1 MDGCTAEV
9 QLPACL
15 PASVGP
21 DFSCQSSAWVL
32 TPPLRVSCVPTP
44 LCWEATLALPRL
56 SAEPCRIRLARED
69 QVPPIS
75 SSHLKPLS
83 AIHTSAGISPGKAE
97 WRIFKRSPG
106 TWVRIWGRREA
117 IRSPQMLSK
126 FPGHQSPPPCT
137 SLPSPFSWLKMPP
150 FLPPTWLVEMCL
162 GFSLTPPP

>member
-1 MDGCTAEV
+1 MDGCTADV
-9 QLPACL
+9 QLPQSVL
-15 PASVGP
+15 IFPARAQPGCSPLLSGFPV
-21 DFSCQSSAWVL
+21 SS
-32 TPPLRVSCVPTP
+32 PPLCQ
-44 LCWEATLALPRL
+44 EAILALPRL
-56 SAEPCRIRLARED
+56 SAEPCRIRLAGED

-83 AIHTSAGISPGKAE
+83 AIHTSAGISLGKAE

-126 FPGHQSPPPCT
+126 VPGHQSPPPCT
-137 SLPSPFSWLKMPP
+137 SLPSSFSWLKMPP
-150 FLPPTWLVEMCL
+150 LLPPTWPAEMCL